1 MTKIMH
7 VLQLNG
13 LGGVQ
18 ELVYN
23 LVKGLSPLDV
33 KMYVF
38 TFSGANR
45 TYVDL
50 YKNNNIE
57 LFESPYKVSDI
68 RNILLLCNYIKK
80 NQIEFIHVHNT
91 YPQIFCSLILRRMRH
106 KLRGVVTEHTCESK
120 RRHYKSLRW
129 FDEWTYRPYTKIVAV
144 SDAVNQTLQNW
155 LKYINKD
162 RFVTIVNGIDTSRFI
177 DAMPIQRG
185 MIDMQHGDFMIVSI
199 GRLYKEKGFEII
211 INALTYLPSN
221 YKLVIIG
228 DGPYRPTL
236 ENMVIEN
243 DLKERV
249 KLIGFQRDV
258 EGYLKSADLYVS
270 ASYSEGFGLT
280 IIEATAAGIPVVAS
294 DIPAF
299 RYMIPD
305 NQLFEVGNS
314 EQLATLIL
322 GHNYKTIDGLVT
334 EYTMESMVNKYYM
347 LYA

>member
-57 LFESPYKVSDI
+57 LFESPYKASDI
-68 RNILLLCNYIKK
+68 RNIPLLCHYIKK
-80 NQIEFIHVHNT
+80 NQIEFINVHNT
-91 YPQIFCSLILRRMRH
+91 YPQIFCSLILRIMRT
-106 KLRGVVTEHTCESK
+106 KLKGIITEHSCESK
-120 RRHYKSLRW
+120 RRRYKALRW
-129 FDEWTYRPYTKIVAV
+129 LDEWTYRPYSKIVAV
-144 SDAVNQTLQNW
+144 SEAVNQTLQNR
-155 LKYINKD
+155 LKHIDKD
-162 RFVTIVNGIDTSRFI
+162 RFVTIVNGIDISRFS
-177 DAMPIQRG
+177 DASPIERRVV
-185 MIDMQHGDFMIVSI
+185 DMQNGDFMIVSI
-199 GRLYKEKGFEII
+199 GRLYKEKGFDVI

-228 DGPYRPTL
+228 DGIYRTTL
-236 ENMVIEN
+236 ENLVIEKG
-243 DLKERV
+243 LQERV
-249 KLIGFQRDV
+249 KLIGYQRNV
-258 EGYLKSADLYVS
+258 EQYLKSADLYVS
-270 ASYSEGFGLT
+270 ASCSEGFGLT
-280 IIEATAAGIPVVAS
+280 IIEATAAGIPVIAS

-299 RYMIPD
+299 RHMIPA

-314 EQLATLIL
+314 EQLTKLIL
-322 GHNYKTIDGLVT
+322 EHNYKTLDGLVT
-334 EYTMESMVNKYYM
+334 EYTIESMVRNYYM
-347 LYA
+347 LYS